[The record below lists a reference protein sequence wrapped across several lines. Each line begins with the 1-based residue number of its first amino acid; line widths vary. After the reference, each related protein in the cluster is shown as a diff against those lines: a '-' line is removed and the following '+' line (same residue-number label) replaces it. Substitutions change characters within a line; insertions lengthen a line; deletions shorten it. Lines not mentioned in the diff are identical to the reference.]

1 MDIKRKV
8 CTLLY
13 YTMYDTIAFY
23 CFIWRHHVI
32 VKEKPEW
39 MFKYS
44 TYRWAGLWHYN
55 AAASQFRNFRKNFFL
70 NICTSL
76 FLLVQKIN
84 KNMSIH
90 LSYFLEKRLIVKPL
104 NSCESIVGCFLF
116 PKCDFFPPIL
126 SLVIDTYD
134 VFIFKLLNP
143 DRRRLLPHNFY
154 INLHLNWMR
163 PSLKLKRSSRASS
176 IQMMEIKCDY

>member
-1 MDIKRKV
+1 MQQLHNSEIS
-8 CTLLY
+8 
-13 YTMYDTIAFY
+13 
-23 CFIWRHHVI
+23 
-32 VKEKPEW
+32 EK
-39 MFKYS
+39 
-44 TYRWAGLWHYN
+44 T
-55 AAASQFRNFRKNFFL
+55 FFL

-154 INLHLNWMR
+154 INLNELNET
-163 PSLKLKRSSRASS
+163 KFKTK
-176 IQMMEIKCDY
+176 EIIKSFQHTDDGDKMWLLRK